1 MGIILLTSC
10 APKNPNNESRT
21 VDSKYPKYSNTKK
34 QAPEGSLGGSIE
46 GFYPDPPNFDS
57 MSNHEIEEY
66 ITSDDPTDPVSLDIS
81 SIYKSKA
88 LKALI
93 GNINSN
99 KIHELVLN
107 LNPIILDNNRPN
119 HLRHRLLRND
129 REIID
134 NTFHT
139 EPTLLPTN
147 EKQQI
152 YNSIYSLLDTFTTQ
166 YHPFLTTNALTL
178 HVKMDECSA
187 YSEDR
192 RISIFNNLTSL
203 IDTQLEQTTLRA
215 AMTCGIQFNKTQITP
230 IIKSIAT
237 DPNQHI
243 LARREAILLLPSLKS
258 EDTEEI
264 LTHLLSDIATIRDAA
279 KYSLEKLDLNNN
291 N

>member
-1 MGIILLTSC
+1 MYCRISAGDQARSQWTPMRETKVQGVSVANKASKWNDCVSFQKAKTGLILVPFTFAPSPPLPGRRKINSSLRTNQQSIKVMKTFILPMGIILLTSC

-81 SIYKSKA
+81 SIYKSIA

-99 KIHELVLN
+99 RIHKLVLN

-119 HLRHRLLRND
+119 HLRHRLLRNY

-178 HVKMDECSA
+178 HVKMDECS
-187 YSEDR
+187 S
-192 RISIFNNLTSL
+192 
-203 IDTQLEQTTLRA
+203 
-215 AMTCGIQFNKTQITP
+215 
-230 IIKSIAT
+230 
-237 DPNQHI
+237 
-243 LARREAILLLPSLKS
+243 
-258 EDTEEI
+258 
-264 LTHLLSDIATIRDAA
+264 
-279 KYSLEKLDLNNN
+279 
-291 N
+291 